1 MSTLGKPHELY
12 GFLKS
17 PPPYPPHVIQELVVK
32 EGSYGMIFG
41 EASSAKSLLMQALIV
56 SLASGRKFAGN
67 FPVIGEPRK
76 VMFLDL
82 DQGADTS
89 LRRFAKLV
97 NWAEWEDEDKEDLA
111 DRIFHY
117 SPMMFSMFE
126 QENLNDLVKALKE
139 NQIDVLV
146 IDCLARTLGGMDENL
161 TGTADAYFKTV
172 RGLQKAAQI
181 DGRQLTVVILH
192 HQRKA
197 SAMMPGG
204 GKLPPQDDMRGASG
218 WRDSLDFQMKAAKK
232 NDLVWL
238 TKLKERN
245 AEIAG
250 GKWVFRIYDRFD
262 DMGDGVA
269 VRFEYEPDA
278 AEKDAAN
285 VLWSEL
291 SVITEGNKDLA
302 VGIKAL
308 SEHLKE
314 GHVKGVAHSTAGL
327 KPLLYRLCEEK
338 RVQCSN
344 QDYRARDPHKKYWVV
359 RG

>member
-1 MSTLGKPHELY
+1 MSSLGKPHDLY

-17 PPPYPPHVIQELVVK
+17 PPPYPPHVIQDLIVK

-56 SLASGRKFAGN
+56 SLASGVKFAGN
-67 FPVIGEPRK
+67 FPLVGEPRK

-97 NWAEWEDEDKEDLA
+97 NWSGWEDGDKEDLA

-126 QENLNDLVKALKE
+126 QENLDDLVKALKE

-161 TGTADAYFKTV
+161 TGTADAYFKQV
-172 RGLQKAAQI
+172 RGLQKATQI
-181 DGRQLTVVILH
+181 DGRILTVIILH

-197 SAMMPGG
+197 AVMQSG

-218 WRDSLDFQMKAAKK
+218 WRDSLDFQMKASKK

-245 AEIAG
+245 AEVPE
-250 GKWVFRIYDRFD
+250 GKWTFRLHDRYDD
-262 DMGDGVA
+262 NGDGVA
-269 VRFEYEPDA
+269 VRFEYDPDA
-278 AEKDAAN
+278 AEKQAADT
-285 VLWSEL
+285 LWSEL
-291 SVITEGNKDLA
+291 SIVTEGNKDLA

-308 SEHLKE
+308 SEHLKTAMT
-314 GHVKGVAHSTAGL
+314 KGIPHSSVGI
-327 KPLLYRLCEEK
+327 KPLLYRLCEAK

-344 QDYRARDPHKKYWVV
+344 QDYRARDPHKKYWAV